1 MVFEVLR
8 LHYIY
13 IYLIMLVF
21 LTISMGNKMNVFP
34 INDNLCFFFLFHCK
48 IFLEK
53 HFQHFIV
60 FVIL

>member
-1 MVFEVLR
+1 
-8 LHYIY
+8 
-13 IYLIMLVF
+13 MLVF

>member
-8 LHYIY
+8 LHYIYIYIY

-34 INDNLCFFFLFHCK
+34 INDNFFF
-48 IFLEK
+48 
-53 HFQHFIV
+53 
-60 FVIL
+60 FVSL

>member
-8 LHYIY
+8 LHYIYIY

-34 INDNLCFFFLFHCK
+34 INDNFFFFGSL
-48 IFLEK
+48 
-53 HFQHFIV
+53 
-60 FVIL
+60 